1 MSDDR
6 FFERL
11 REDARRLQYE
21 PADDFLFTRLSA
33 RIRARIEQPT
43 VTQFLAGWIR
53 PLAASLSAL
62 VLAATLGLAL
72 LDRTDVLSIG
82 NDTVEVS
89 MGGDVYSVVE

>member
-21 PADDFLFTRLSA
+21 PADFVFTRLA
-33 RIRARIEQPT
+33 AKVRARVEHAT
-43 VTQFLAGWIR
+43 VAQFLAGWIR
-53 PLAASLSAL
+53 PLAASLSVL
-62 VLAATLGLAL
+62 VLAATIGMSL
-72 LDRTDVLSIG
+72 LDSTDALSIG

>member
-1 MSDDR
+1 MSEDR

-11 REDARRLQYE
+11 RNDARRLQYE
-21 PADDFLFTRLSA
+21 PADDFVLARLSS
-33 RIRARIEQPT
+33 RIRARIQRPT
-43 VTQFLAGWIR
+43 VLQFLAGWIR

-62 VLAATLGLAL
+62 ALAATIGLAFF
-72 LDRTDVLSIG
+72 DSTDVMSIG

>member
-11 REDARRLQYE
+11 RSDARRLQYQ
-21 PADDFLFTRLSA
+21 PADDFVLTRLSA
-33 RIRARIEQPT
+33 RIRARMEEPT
-43 VTQFLAGWIR
+43 VAHFLAGWIR
-53 PLAASLSAL
+53 PLAASLSVL
-62 VLAATLGLAL
+62 ILAATIGLSL
-72 LDRTDVLSIG
+72 FDRADVLSFG